1 MLPLELRSSLWQ
13 TNIDCI
19 MLPLEHVASGKQIQ
33 IRWLAR
39 KNNTFATTNPR
50 QDDASGKQIT
60 TNLKRY
66 HVSAKQIMI
75 QVANKYNSL

>member
-1 MLPLELRSSLWQ
+1 
-13 TNIDCI
+13 

-33 IRWLAR
+33 TACP
-39 KNNTFATTNPR
+39 KNNTLATSNTR

>member
-13 TNIDCI
+13 TNTDG
-19 MLPLEHVASGKQIQ
+19 LLG
-33 IRWLAR
+33 LAR
-39 KNNTFATTNPR
+39 KNNMFATTNKR
-50 QDDASGKQIT
+50 QGDASGKQIT

-75 QVANKYNSL
+75 QVANKYNSFKGDEDSLNV